1 MIFTEITVEELS
13 LAHHKMKTCYIRH
26 RQQGANRMW
35 SAIRQCS
42 HMWRYSMEWKCPAY
56 MWHCIDFTCNIFL
69 FTYEKKP
76 MWRNTFLLHALF
88 TPLEIQIY
96 MWKNANHIQT
106 HTIHMWKCK
115 FHRWNFHLM
124 GKKQIVECGIHMWRQ
139 KNFTWFHVPRLCVE
153 KKLSGHLLKNMEIV
167 NITSEIVKKTN
178 FCQFILVLSCY
189 KLLTHLNTCECM

>member
-124 GKKQIVECGIHMWRQ
+124 GKKQIVECGIHMWRRKFHMISRTTFVCRKKIIWSLIKKYGNCKYHKWNCE
-139 KNFTWFHVPRLCVE
+139 KN
-153 KKLSGHLLKNMEIV
+153 KLLSVHSCFVMLQIV
-167 NITSEIVKKTN
+167 NTS
-178 FCQFILVLSCY
+178 
-189 KLLTHLNTCECM
+189 